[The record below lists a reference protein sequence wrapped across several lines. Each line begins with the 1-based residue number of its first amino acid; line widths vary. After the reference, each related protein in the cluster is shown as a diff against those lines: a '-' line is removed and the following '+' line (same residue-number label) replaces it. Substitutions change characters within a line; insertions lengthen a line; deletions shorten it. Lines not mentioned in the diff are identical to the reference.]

1 MRDHVGHASS
11 RLIRRQRKRELGIEE
26 RRLRAEQVRIRT
38 ALQPQ
43 FIVGNNTRAR
53 PFGTRRRNSKHAGDR
68 QTFRNRRLLAE
79 EVPHIAFVRHAKRN
93 RFGAV
98 NRAAAANGE
107 NNVDV
112 FFTRK
117 LNALAHQ
124 SHFRIRTH
132 ARELNSLD
140 ARRRERLL
148 HAVERS
154 RAHHGTL
161 AVYEQRTFIAAL
173 GNMLTYLVGNA
184 FSENEF
190 RRRIEHEIVH

>member
-1 MRDHVGHASS
+1 ML
-11 RLIRRQRKRELGIEE
+11 RLSQAVSDGLAG
-26 RRLRAEQVRIRT
+26 VDDRT
-38 ALQPQ
+38 AADSQQ
-43 FIVGNNTRAR
+43 EVYAVGL
-53 PFGTRRRNSKHAGDR
+53 G
-68 QTFRNRRLLAE
+68 Q
-79 EVPHIAFVRHAKRN
+79 
-93 RFGAV
+93 
-98 NRAAAANGE
+98 
-107 NNVDV
+107 
-112 FFTRK
+112 

-132 ARELNSLD
+132 ARELNGLD
-140 ARRRERLL
+140 ARRCERLL